1 LTKDTLRGAFDAAV
15 RAADPALCVAQA
27 LPPRPEGRV
36 IVIGAGKA
44 AAQMAAAVEAQWE
57 GPISGLVITRY
68 GHAEGITLR
77 DIELVEAAHPV
88 PDAAGLAATRKMMDL
103 LQGLTP
109 DDLVLSLISGGGSAL
124 LCQPLEGLSLEEKQG
139 VTRALLDSGATIG
152 EMNVIR
158 QRLSQ
163 VKGGR
168 LAAIAAPAKLVTLFI
183 SDVPGDAAET
193 VASGPTVEIP
203 PHGESAEVIL
213 TRYGITP
220 SAEVAAALA
229 SSASHLPKTGPLE
242 ARMIASPQIS
252 LEAAARFLEGRGYHT
267 MILSDRIEGEAR
279 EAGKVLAA
287 IAMGAGGFAK
297 RPLALLSGGET
308 SVTVRAKGRGGR
320 NAEFALGAAIALRGA
335 KGISGLAA
343 DTDGVDGTED
353 NAGAYF
359 DCGSFDAIQRAGI
372 DPFAALNGNDAW
384 GAFHAVDQLLV
395 TGPTGTNVNDLRIFL
410 IDA

>member
-1 LTKDTLRGAFDAAV
+1 
-15 RAADPALCVAQA
+15 
-27 LPPRPEGRV
+27 
-36 IVIGAGKA
+36 
-44 AAQMAAAVEAQWE
+44 
-57 GPISGLVITRY
+57 
-68 GHAEGITLR
+68 
-77 DIELVEAAHPV
+77 
-88 PDAAGLAATRKMMDL
+88 
-103 LQGLTP
+103 
-109 DDLVLSLISGGGSAL
+109 
-124 LCQPLEGLSLEEKQG
+124 
-139 VTRALLDSGATIG
+139 
-152 EMNVIR
+152 
-158 QRLSQ
+158 
-163 VKGGR
+163 
-168 LAAIAAPAKLVTLFI
+168 
-183 SDVPGDAAET
+183 
-193 VASGPTVEIP
+193 
-203 PHGESAEVIL
+203 
-213 TRYGITP
+213 
-220 SAEVAAALA
+220 
-229 SSASHLPKTGPLE
+229 
-242 ARMIASPQIS
+242 MIASPQIS
-252 LEAAARFLEGRGYHT
+252 LEAAARYLEGRGYHT

-372 DPFAALNGNDAW
+372 DPFAALNDNDAW